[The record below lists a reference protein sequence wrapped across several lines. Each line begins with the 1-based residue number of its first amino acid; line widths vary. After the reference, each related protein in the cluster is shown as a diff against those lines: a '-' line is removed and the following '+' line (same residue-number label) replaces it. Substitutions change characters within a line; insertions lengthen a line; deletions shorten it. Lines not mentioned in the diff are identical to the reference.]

1 MVIFIGKC
9 KGSECIERKIVKIV
23 KVKGRNTYIMD
34 KIKVKIENMETTNTD
49 NALKPAL
56 SSTKS
61 IDEGFESDPD
71 RELSNAESDSNHL
84 QPSSVVVQ
92 AQTFDVLQR
101 TDRDGVQYTQIA
113 RRPLHTDFPGHKPF
127 ESGTILSAGE
137 NLRRSKEL
145 EKNRIV
151 YTNSKVSIP
160 RAGAANQRIIMT
172 TNGSIQSTQLAH
184 LTPNHLQYTAS
195 TIGNNTMIVD
205 QHNHRHRL
213 ADKSLELGNSRLAKS
228 TELML
233 RSGNTGRDR
242 MNFPTTMNDNLSQ
255 VALING
261 KLICVNMP
269 VTQIIPAASIPSA
282 SASSLA
288 NATHN
293 HIFHNSKRH
302 FSNSSNSNT
311 AGTGNQATKIS
322 NNHHQKYISNGRNSN
337 TNSSNSNN
345 TNSSNI
351 VVNDVNSIAQQVNNA
366 IIENANS
373 SIHTFYPAE
382 GNISL
387 IQSQY
392 GLKYKSTHLNRIQE
406 QPAPISLWSQ
416 SLARQPR
423 R

>member
-1 MVIFIGKC
+1 
-9 KGSECIERKIVKIV
+9 
-23 KVKGRNTYIMD
+23 MD
-34 KIKVKIENMETTNTD
+34 KIKVKIENMELSNTED
-49 NALKPAL
+49 TLKPAL

-71 RELSNAESDSNHL
+71 RELTNAETDSNHL
-84 QPSSVVVQ
+84 QSSSVVVQ
-92 AQTFDVLQR
+92 SQTFDVLIQR
-101 TDRDGVQYTQIA
+101 TDRDGVQHTQIT

-127 ESGTILSAGE
+127 ESGTVLNACE
-137 NLRRSKEL
+137 NMRRSQEL
-145 EKNRIV
+145 EPNRIA
-151 YTNSKVSIP
+151 YTNPKVSIP

-172 TNGSIQSTQLAH
+172 TNGSMKSTQLAH
-184 LTPNHLQYTAS
+184 LTPNHLQYSAS
-195 TIGNNTMIVD
+195 PIGNSTTIVD
-205 QHNHRHRL
+205 QYPHRL
-213 ADKSLELGNSRLAKS
+213 AGKQLESGNSRLAKS

-233 RSGNTGRDR
+233 RSGNPGRER
-242 MNFPTTMNDNLSQ
+242 MKYPNIINDNLSQ

-269 VTQIIPAASIPSA
+269 VTQIIPTAPIASTP
-282 SASSLA
+282 ASSLA
-288 NATHN
+288 NVSHN
-293 HIFHNSKRH
+293 HIIHSSKRH
-302 FSNSSNSNT
+302 FSNTSNSNT
-311 AGTGNQATKIS
+311 TGNGNQATKIS
-322 NNHHQKYISNGRNSN
+322 SNNNHQKYINNGRSINGNSHTNSN
-337 TNSSNSNN
+337 VVSN
-345 TNSSNI
+345 
-351 VVNDVNSIAQQVNNA
+351 DANSIAQQVNNA
-366 IIENANS
+366 IIQNANS

>member
-1 MVIFIGKC
+1 MKA
-9 KGSECIERKIVKIV
+9 
-23 KVKGRNTYIMD
+23 KGREIDIMD
-34 KIKVKIENMETTNTD
+34 KIKVKIENIEMSNTD
-49 NALKPAL
+49 SSMKPAL

-71 RELSNAESDSNHL
+71 RELSNTESE
-84 QPSSVVVQ
+84 PTSVVVQ
-92 AQTFDVLQR
+92 SQTFDVLQR
-101 TDRDGVQYTQIA
+101 TDRDGVQHTQIT
-113 RRPLHTDFPGHKPF
+113 RRPLHADFPGHKPF
-127 ESGTILSAGE
+127 ESGTILSASE
-137 NLRRSKEL
+137 NLRRNKEL
-145 EKNRIV
+145 EKNRMV
-151 YTNSKVSIP
+151 YTNPKVSIP

-184 LTPNHLQYTAS
+184 LTPNHLQYNAS
-195 TIGNNTMIVD
+195 PIGNNNTIVD

-213 ADKSLELGNSRLAKS
+213 AGKSLELGNSRLAKS

-233 RSGNTGRDR
+233 RSGNIGRER
-242 MNFPTTMNDNLSQ
+242 MNFPNTMNDNLSQ

-288 NATHN
+288 NASHN
-293 HIFHNSKRH
+293 HIIHNSKRH
-302 FSNSSNSNT
+302 FSNSNSSNSST
-311 AGTGNQATKIS
+311 GSGNQATKIS

-337 TNSSNSNN
+337 GISN
-345 TNSSNI
+345 TNSSSGSGSI
-351 VVNDVNSIAQQVNNA
+351 TNDANSIAQQVNNA
-366 IIENANS
+366 IIQNANS

-406 QPAPISLWSQ
+406 QPVPMLWSQ